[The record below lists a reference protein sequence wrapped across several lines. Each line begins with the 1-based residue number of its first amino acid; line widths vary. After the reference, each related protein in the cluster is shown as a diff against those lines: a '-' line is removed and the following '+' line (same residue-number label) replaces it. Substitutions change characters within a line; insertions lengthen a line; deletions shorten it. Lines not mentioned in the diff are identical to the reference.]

1 MGEGECGVAQNS
13 EPSHEILYINVNI
26 HSSSGGVVA
35 VEFLVVWQKHLYI
48 LESQITGVDCSLGV
62 T

>member
-1 MGEGECGVAQNS
+1 MAQNS

-26 HSSSGGVVA
+26 HSSSGGAVA
-35 VEFLVVWQKHLYI
+35 VAFLVVRQKHLYI
-48 LESQITGVDCSLGV
+48 LQSQITAVGCSLGV